1 MIIFQNTLKKKGVLI
16 IIPFFFIFTPYIVM
30 AIAIKNIFLKVLFLL
45 KILVIMSKSKLEYIW
60 LDGYE
65 PTANLRSKTKV
76 EEDFSGKLEDCPM
89 WSFDGSSTQQAE
101 GGSSDCLLKPV
112 AIYPDPARKDGFLVM
127 TEVLNADGS
136 PHASNGRAT
145 IDDDDNDFWFG
156 FEQEYFIMDVETQ
169 LPLGFPIG
177 GYPGPQGLYYCSVGG
192 RNTWGR
198 DLVEEHADQCIEAG
212 LNFEGINQEV
222 AAGQWEFQL
231 FAKGAKKAGDEIWIA
246 RYLLNRL
253 TESYG
258 YYIELHPKPV
268 KGDWNG
274 SGMHANFS
282 NTTLRTCGSQETYEK
297 ICEAFRPVT
306 KEHIAVYGEFNDQRL
321 TGLHET
327 AAITDFSYG
336 VSDRGASIRIPIMT
350 VEKGWKGW
358 LEDRRPASNGD
369 PYKIA
374 GRIIKT
380 VKSVEV

>member
-1 MIIFQNTLKKKGVLI
+1 
-16 IIPFFFIFTPYIVM
+16 
-30 AIAIKNIFLKVLFLL
+30 
-45 KILVIMSKSKLEYIW
+45 MSKTKLEYIW
-60 LDGYE
+60 LDGHE
-65 PTANLRSKTKV
+65 PTQELRSKTKI
-76 EEDFSGKLEDCPM
+76 ENDFGGKLEDCPI
-89 WSFDGSSTQQAE
+89 WSFDGSSTEQAV

-112 AIYPDPARKDGFLVM
+112 AIYPDPERAKAFLVM
-127 TEVLNADGS
+127 CEVLSADGTAH
-136 PHASNGRAT
+136 PSNHRAQ

-156 FEQEYFIMDVETQ
+156 FEQEYFLMDTDTD
-169 LPLGFPIG
+169 LPLGFPRG
-177 GYPGPQGLYYCSVGG
+177 GFPGPQGKYYCSVGG
-192 RNTWGR
+192 RYTWGR
-198 DLVEEHADQCIEAG
+198 EFVEEHMDICIAAG
-212 LNFEGINQEV
+212 INIEGINQEV
-222 AAGQWEFQL
+222 APGQWEFQC

-253 TESYG
+253 TEKYG
-258 YYIELHPKPV
+258 YYIELHPKPI

-282 NTTLRTCGSQETYEK
+282 NTTLRTCGSKEIYEQ

-306 KEHIAVYGEFNDQRL
+306 EHHIDVYGAFNDERL

-327 AAITDFSYG
+327 ASIKDFSYG
-336 VSDRGASIRIPIMT
+336 VSDRGASIRIPIIT

-380 VKSVEV
+380 VKSANIGVTV